1 MGFCA
6 KAPAHEHNKQMLKI
20 IFFIAIKIKEQ
31 SILRE
36 ISNRKNIISKSLS
49 FIIPH
54 PLWC

>member
-6 KAPAHEHNKQMLKI
+6 KTPAHEHNKQMLKI

-36 ISNRKNIISKSLS
+36 ISNRENIVSKSLS
-49 FIIPH
+49 FISPH
-54 PLWC
+54 PLWH